1 MLDYIDA
8 GQLPPLIVD
17 LLDKLQVSDSCQS
30 IHMLKLIMNLF
41 SSPVLF
47 SLSAQSRLFNWILH
61 LDNI

>member
-30 IHMLKLIMNLF
+30 IHMLKLIHMF

-61 LDNI
+61 LDKI